1 MWYAGRESRTGSLY
15 DNDTGRK
22 GLFFLPFINGEI
34 DHLSRPIAL
43 KEIEFVT
50 K

>member
-1 MWYAGRESRTGSLY
+1 MLGGRAEQGVSMIMTQAEK
-15 DNDTGRK
+15 DF
-22 GLFFLPFINGEI
+22 FFLPFINGEI